1 MEGVPMSRIC
11 AICLSDLHLGS
22 ESSVLTAVDPNTL
35 EPDIHKKSS
44 VLVSLVE
51 CLKAILSGHNG
62 AKKPSLVLAGDVLEL
77 ALATTNVAATVFTQF
92 LELLLEDGELPVD
105 GTIVY
110 VPGNHDHHLWETA
123 RERQY
128 GSYVSE
134 PTTEMPLEK
143 IPWHSTHLFP
153 WSQELGVKN
162 RDVESFLLTMLAKRT
177 APTTDLR
184 VLAMYPNFGV
194 LSEDPKSRCTVV
206 HHGHFTE
213 SIYYLMT
220 ELRKIVFPGRDHP
233 EEIWDV
239 EAENFAWIEFLWGT
253 LGRSGEVGKDV
264 ELVYDILK
272 SKKATRRLIRKLAL
286 SIPKRFKHPWWIWWI
301 ESPVIL
307 LVLTFLVYRLR
318 RLERGTPDW
327 PLSED
332 SWNRL
337 GQYIGRYVL
346 GQLKR
351 ECRSGLPDHLTFVFG
366 HTHKPFEKVMTVP
379 AVEAPVHVYN
389 MGGWVVDT
397 IHTAPR
403 QGSSLV
409 VIDEDGYAAS
419 IRMYN
424 QSADPSSYRV
434 RVARADGENGE
445 PNPLYDWLLELVQP
459 EQPPWSDF
467 SKKVAKTIEERRR
480 NLKEV
485 IQRVT

>member
-1 MEGVPMSRIC
+1 MSRIY

-35 EPDIHKKSS
+35 EADIHQKSP
-44 VLVSLVE
+44 VLASLVA
-51 CLKAILSGHNG
+51 CLKAILSDCSG
-62 AKKPSLVLAGDVLEL
+62 ARKPSLVLAGDVLEL

-92 LELLLEDGELPVD
+92 LELLLEGGELPID
-105 GTIVY
+105 RTIVY

-123 RERQY
+123 HEHQY
-128 GSYVSE
+128 ASYVGE
-134 PTTEMPLEK
+134 PTTEIPLEK
-143 IPWHSTHLFP
+143 IPWHTTHLFP
-153 WSQELGVKN
+153 WRQELDAKN
-162 RDVESFLLTMLAKRT
+162 RDVESFLLTTLAQRS
-177 APTTDLR
+177 ASSTDLR

-194 LSEDPKSRCTVV
+194 LSDDDGSRCTVV

-272 SKKATRRLIRKLAL
+272 SKKATRRLIRKLAI
-286 SIPKRFKHPWWIWWI
+286 SVPKRFGHPWWIWWI
-301 ESPVIL
+301 ESPIIL
-307 LVLTFLVYRLR
+307 LVLTFLVYRFR
-318 RLERGTPDW
+318 RLERGAPDW

-332 SWNRL
+332 SRNRL
-337 GQYIGRYVL
+337 DQYIGRYVL
-346 GQLKR
+346 SQLKR
-351 ECRSGLPDHLTFVFG
+351 ECRGGLPDHLTFVFG
-366 HTHKPFEKVMTVP
+366 HTHKPFEEVMHVP
-379 AVEAPVHVYN
+379 AIEAPVHVYN

-397 IHTAPR
+397 IHTAPY
-403 QGSSLV
+403 QGGSIV

-424 QSADPSSYRV
+424 QSADPSGYRV
-434 RVARADGENGE
+434 RVVRAASQAGE
-445 PNPLYDWLLELVQP
+445 PNPVYYRLLELVDP
-459 EQPPWSDF
+459 EQSPWSDF
-467 SKKVAKTIEERRR
+467 SKKMAEAVEERRR
-480 NLKEV
+480 NLKE
-485 IQRVT
+485 IIRRVE

>member
-1 MEGVPMSRIC
+1 MSRIC
-11 AICLSDLHLGS
+11 AVCLSDLHLGS
-22 ESSVLTAVDPNTL
+22 ESSVLTAVNPNTL
-35 EPDIHKKSS
+35 EADIHKKSS
-44 VLVSLVE
+44 VLVGLVD
-51 CLKAILSGHNG
+51 CLKAILSDHSG

-92 LELLLEDGELPVD
+92 LELLSEDGELSVD
-105 GTIVY
+105 STIVY

-128 GSYVSE
+128 ASYVGE
-134 PTTEMPLEK
+134 PTTEIPLEK
-143 IPWHSTHLFP
+143 IPWHTTHLFP
-153 WSQELGVKN
+153 WRQELDVKN
-162 RDVESFLLTMLAKRT
+162 RDVESFLLTTLAQRT
-177 APTTDLR
+177 VSSTDLS

-194 LSEDPKSRCTVV
+194 LSADDESRCTVV

-286 SIPKRFKHPWWIWWI
+286 SVPKRFGHPWWVWWV
-301 ESPVIL
+301 ESPIIL
-307 LVLTFLVYRLR
+307 LVLTFLVSRFR

-327 PLSED
+327 PLSKD
-332 SWNRL
+332 SRNRL
-337 GQYIGRYVL
+337 DQYIGRYVL
-346 GQLKR
+346 SQLKR
-351 ECRSGLPDHLTFVFG
+351 ECRGGLPDHLTFVFG
-366 HTHKPFEKVMTVP
+366 HTHKPFEEVMRVP
-379 AVEAPVHVYN
+379 AIEAPVHVYN

-397 IHTAPR
+397 IHTAPH
-403 QGSSLV
+403 QGGSIV

-424 QSADPSSYRV
+424 QSSDPSGYRV
-434 RVARADGENGE
+434 RVVRAAGEAGE
-445 PNPLYDWLLELVQP
+445 PNPVYDRLLELVEP

-467 SKKVAKTIEERRR
+467 SKNVAEAVEERRR

-485 IQRVT
+485 IRRVE

>member
-1 MEGVPMSRIC
+1 MSRIC
-11 AICLSDLHLGS
+11 AVCLSDLHLGS

-35 EPDIHKKSS
+35 EADIYQKSP
-44 VLVSLVE
+44 VLVSLVD
-51 CLKAILSGHNG
+51 CLKEVLSGHRG

-92 LELLLEDGELPVD
+92 VELLLEDGELPVD
-105 GTIVY
+105 RTIVY

-128 GSYVSE
+128 DSYVGE
-134 PTTEMPLEK
+134 PTTEMPFEK
-143 IPWHSTHLFP
+143 VPWHATHLFP
-153 WSQELGVKN
+153 WREKLGVKD
-162 RDVESFLLTMLAKRT
+162 RDVESFLLTTLAKRT
-177 APTTDLR
+177 TSSTDLR

-194 LSEDPKSRCTVV
+194 LSADDKSRCTVV

-220 ELRKIVFPGRDHP
+220 ELRKIVFPARDHP

-272 SKKATRRLIRKLAL
+272 SKKATGRLIRKLAR
-286 SIPKRFKHPWWIWWI
+286 SVPKRFGHPWWIWWI
-301 ESPVIL
+301 ESPIIWL
-307 LVLTFLVYRLR
+307 ALTFLVYRFRL
-318 RLERGTPDW
+318 LERGVPDW

-332 SWNRL
+332 SRNRL
-337 GQYIGRYVL
+337 DQYIGRYVL
-346 GQLKR
+346 SQLKR
-351 ECRSGLPDHLTFVFG
+351 ECRGGLPDHLTFVFG
-366 HTHKPFEKVMTVP
+366 HTHKPFEEVMHVP
-379 AVEAPVHVYN
+379 AIEAPVHVYN

-403 QGSSLV
+403 QGGSIV

-434 RVARADGENGE
+434 NVARADGENGE
-445 PNPLYDWLLELVQP
+445 PNPVYDRLLELVDP

-467 SKKVAKTIEERRR
+467 SKKLAEVVEERRR
-480 NLKEV
+480 NLKKV
-485 IQRVT
+485 IRRVE

>member
-1 MEGVPMSRIC
+1 MSRIC
-11 AICLSDLHLGS
+11 AVCLSDLHLGS
-22 ESSVLTAVDPNTL
+22 ESSVLTAVNSDTL
-35 EPDIHKKSS
+35 EPDIHQKSS
-44 VLVSLVE
+44 VLVALVD
-51 CLKAILSGHNG
+51 CLKAILSDHSG

-105 GTIVY
+105 RTIVY

-128 GSYVSE
+128 AAYISE
-134 PTTEMPLEK
+134 ATTEMPFEK
-143 IPWHSTHLFP
+143 VPWHTTHLFP
-153 WSQELGVKN
+153 WRPELNVKN
-162 RDVESFLLTMLAKRT
+162 RDVESFLLTTLAKRT
-177 APTTDLR
+177 ASSTDLR

-194 LSEDPKSRCTVV
+194 LSADDESRCTVV

-272 SKKATRRLIRKLAL
+272 SKKATRRLIRKLAI
-286 SIPKRFKHPWWIWWI
+286 SVPKRFGHPWWVWWI
-301 ESPVIL
+301 ESPIIL
-307 LVLTFLVYRLR
+307 LVLTFLVYRFR
-318 RLERGTPDW
+318 RLERTASDW

-332 SWNRL
+332 SRNRL
-337 GQYIGRYVL
+337 DYYIGRYVL
-346 GQLKR
+346 SQLRR
-351 ECRSGLPDHLTFVFG
+351 ECRGGLPYHLTFVFG
-366 HTHKPFEKVMTVP
+366 HTHKPFEEVMHVP
-379 AVEAPVHVYN
+379 AIEAPVHVYN

-397 IHTAPR
+397 IHTAPS
-403 QGSSLV
+403 QGGSIV
-409 VIDEDGYAAS
+409 VIDGDGYAAS

-424 QSADPSSYRV
+424 QSAARSKYRV
-434 RVARADGENGE
+434 SVARADNETSE
-445 PNPLYDWLLELVQP
+445 SNPMYDRLLELVDP

-467 SKKVAKTIEERRR
+467 SKKVAEAVEERRR
-480 NLKEV
+480 NLIEV
-485 IQRVT
+485 IRRVE